1 MSFFKTIFN
10 IKTYFRNNRRR
21 YMELVLY
28 AVITGLIAGGFH
40 WIVGL

>member
-1 MSFFKTIFN
+1 MNFFKTILN
-10 IKTYFRNNRRR
+10 IKTFFKNNRRR

-40 WIVGL
+40 WIVGM

>member
-10 IKTYFRNNRRR
+10 IKTYFRNNRRT
-21 YMELVLY
+21 YMELILY

-40 WIVGL
+40 LIVGL